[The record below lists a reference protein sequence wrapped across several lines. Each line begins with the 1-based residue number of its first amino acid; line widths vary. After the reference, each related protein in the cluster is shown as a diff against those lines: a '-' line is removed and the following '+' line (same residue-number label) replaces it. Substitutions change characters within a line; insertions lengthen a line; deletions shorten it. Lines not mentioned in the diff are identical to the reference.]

1 MSEIAGQALLRKSVA
16 DLVAASD
23 NPELIAQLI
32 PGCNGLHRI
41 DVEHIEGRL
50 ATQVAGIPIEAAV
63 SVRRTVE
70 VLESGI
76 TRLHL
81 RLKVRPDIGGHA
93 LVVALIDLTEASAT
107 SSNASWRTSTELDP
121 MLAVMA
127 GQRVEEYLRTSID
140 RLIAGLAN

>member
-1 MSEIAGQALLRKSVA
+1 MSDIVGQATLGKSVA
-16 DLVAASD
+16 ELVAASD
-23 NPELIAQLI
+23 NPTLIAGLI
-32 PGCNGLHRI
+32 PGCDGLHRI
-41 DVEHIEGRL
+41 DAEHLEGRL

-70 VLESGI
+70 ALDGGV

-93 LVVALIDLTEASAT
+93 IVVALVDLTEAGPT
-107 SSNASWRTSTELDP
+107 SSSASWRTSTELDP

-127 GQRVEEYLRTSID
+127 GQRVEEYLRGAID
-140 RLIAGLAN
+140 RLISGLAD

>member
-70 VLESGI
+70 VLENGV

>member
-1 MSEIAGQALLRKSVA
+1 MSEIAGQALLQKSVA

>member
-70 VLESGI
+70 VLESGV

>member
-1 MSEIAGQALLRKSVA
+1 MSEIAGQALLQKSVA

-70 VLESGI
+70 VLESGV

>member
-1 MSEIAGQALLRKSVA
+1 MLFRSAE
-16 DLVAASD
+16 LVAASD
-23 NPELIAQLI
+23 NPELVANLI
-32 PGCNGLHRI
+32 PGCDGLHRI
-41 DVEHIEGRL
+41 DAEHVEGRL

-70 VLESGI
+70 ALDGGV

-93 LVVALIDLTEASAT
+93 IVVALVDLTEAGPT
-107 SSNASWRTSTELDP
+107 SSSASWRTSTELDP

-127 GQRVEEYLRTSID
+127 GQRVEEYLRGAID
-140 RLIAGLAN
+140 RLISGLAD